1 MANLERLD
9 IESLDCIRAK
19 FKQATGFDPHP
30 FQLEA
35 WQNIVPQN
43 PHKNTIIAAGTGSG
57 KTEAVLL
64 PALATGKRLIL
75 NFPTKALLQD
85 QRERVVDLWC
95 EMKSQ
100 PPEEADKHIA
110 VDTGDEDDVSYYYAD
125 IVLTNL
131 DKFLYRMFGY
141 GKRRFSYLFPYR
153 IAGMGDNRKS
163 LLIFDEAHAYEE
175 TIFSHFWFVLKKL
188 TYEQRVQTVL
198 LSATLPLDFMEAL
211 RDHENQYFP
220 RPKSEGDFFHVIED
234 KEIRTGQ
241 VFFDGN
247 VPSGVEAIDKSWTA
261 YTQGKRVILVVRRVV
276 KSATDEESNSIGN
289 TLHEVWEQLC
299 IRASE
304 TGRENEIANHED
316 GNATGSILTYH
327 GHQLPSYRKFVLD
340 RLKELDKTKQ
350 PYLLLTTSAME
361 VGVDVSCNVMVT
373 DLCEPDSFIQRIGRC
388 ARRKGEKGRVSVI
401 ETTPTPPRAAKLR
414 DYLQVLDACTELD
427 ITHKANLNAM
437 NVPPKLENVH
447 LRLEYVQDTALYR
460 YIYDFVQENKPIWE
474 RGMII
479 TRQWEPCITVV
490 RSEKRDNENYI
501 GGIREQAFWRGKELT
516 EKTLLPVSC
525 AADIAPYCAWIFDT
539 FNDDLHYPQRISVGG
554 KQERS
559 LREALSEAGYSAG
572 SDENKSKP
580 QYAVNFPMILLL
592 GNEVS
597 KQVFKDENFGFAYHQ
612 QYVKPTRQ
620 PESPLLRVRQVELRK
635 NKGQVQLPF
644 YWYEPVEGGEIR

>member
-1 MANLERLD
+1 M
-9 IESLDCIRAK
+9 ESLDDIKAK
-19 FKQATGFDPHP
+19 FKQVTEFDPHH

-35 WQNIVPQN
+35 WQHIVPQN

-57 KTEAVLL
+57 KTEAALL

-95 EMKSQ
+95 KMKNQ
-100 PPEEADKHIA
+100 CTEEADKHIA

-125 IVLTNL
+125 IILTNL

-153 IAGMGDNRKS
+153 ISGMGDNRKS

-188 TYEQRVQTVL
+188 TYEQCVQTVL
-198 LSATLPLDFMEAL
+198 LSATLPADFVNGL
-211 RDHENQYFP
+211 RDHERKYFP
-220 RPKSEGDFFHVIED
+220 RPVSESDFFHVVED

-241 VFFDGN
+241 VFFDGSI
-247 VPSGVEAIDKSWTA
+247 PSGTEAIDKSWDA

-276 KSATDEESNSIGN
+276 KPATDEESDSTGH

-299 IRASE
+299 IKVSE
-304 TGRENEIANHED
+304 TDRKNEIARRED
-316 GNATGSILTYH
+316 GSVIGSILTYH

-340 RLKELDKTKQ
+340 RLKELDKDEQ

-361 VGVDVSCNVMVT
+361 VGVDVSCEVMVT
-373 DLCEPDSFIQRIGRC
+373 DLCEPDSFVQRIGRC

-401 ETTPTPPRAAKLR
+401 ETSPAPPRTANFR
-414 DYLQVLDACTELD
+414 DYLQKLGAHIELDATQ
-427 ITHKANLNAM
+427 KAKLNAM
-437 NVPPKLENVH
+437 NAPPKLDNVH

-490 RSEKRDNENYI
+490 RSEKQDDENYI
-501 GGIREQAFWRGKELT
+501 GGIREQAFWRGKELK

-525 AADIAPYCAWIFDT
+525 AANIAPYCAWIFDT
-539 FNDDLHYPQRISVGG
+539 FNDDFHYPQRTVVGG

-559 LREALSEAGYSAG
+559 LKEALLEAGYSAG
-572 SDENKSKP
+572 TDDNKSKR

-592 GNEVS
+592 GDEVS
-597 KQVFKDENFGFAYHQ
+597 EQIFKDDNFGFAYQQ
-612 QYVKPTRQ
+612 QYVKPTGRQ
-620 PESPLLRVRQVELRK
+620 PESPLLRVRQVELCK
-635 NKGQVQLPF
+635 NKGQVQLPL
-644 YWYEPVEGGEIR
+644 YWYEPIEGGAI

>member
-1 MANLERLD
+1 M
-9 IESLDCIRAK
+9 ESLNHIRTK
-19 FKQATGFDPHP
+19 FKQVTGFDPHH

-35 WQNIVPQN
+35 WQHIVPQN
-43 PHKNTIIAAGTGSG
+43 PYKNTIIAAGTGSG

-64 PALATGKRLIL
+64 PALATDKRLIL

-95 EMKSQ
+95 KMKNQ
-100 PPEEADKHIA
+100 PPGEADKHIA

-125 IVLTNL
+125 IILTNL

-153 IAGMGDNRKS
+153 IAGIGDNRKS

-198 LSATLPLDFMEAL
+198 LSATLPPDFAKAL
-211 RDHENQYFP
+211 QDYENKYFP
-220 RPKSEGDFFHVIED
+220 RPASERNFFHIVED

-247 VPSGVEAIDKSWTA
+247 VPSGAKAIDKSWDA
-261 YTQGKRVILVVRRVV
+261 YTQGKRVILIIRRVV
-276 KSATDEESNSIGN
+276 KPDTDEESDLTGN

-299 IRASE
+299 IRASK
-304 TGRENEIANHED
+304 TGRENEIANRED
-316 GNATGSILTYH
+316 GNVTGSILTYH
-327 GHQLPSYRKFVLD
+327 GHQLPSYRKLVLD
-340 RLKELDKTKQ
+340 RLKKLDDDKQ

-361 VGVDVSCNVMVT
+361 VGVDVSCEVMVT
-373 DLCEPDSFIQRIGRC
+373 DLCEPDSFVQRIGRC
-388 ARRKGEKGRVSVI
+388 ARRKDEIGQVSVI
-401 ETTPTPPRAAKLR
+401 ETSPAPPRTANFRNYLQELGAHMELDATQKAKLN
-414 DYLQVLDACTELD
+414 A
-427 ITHKANLNAM
+427 LNA
-437 NVPPKLENVH
+437 PPKLDNVH

-479 TRQWEPCITVV
+479 TRQWEPCITIV
-490 RSEKRDNENYI
+490 RSEKHDDEIYI
-501 GGIREQAFWRGKELT
+501 GGIREQAFWRGKELK

-539 FNDDLHYPQRISVGG
+539 FNDDFHYPQRTSVGG
-554 KQERS
+554 KQERG
-559 LREALSEAGYSAG
+559 LKEALSEAGYSAG
-572 SDENKSKP
+572 PDENKSKP

-592 GNEVS
+592 GDEVS
-597 KQVFKDENFGFAYHQ
+597 EQVFKDNNFGFAYQQ
-612 QYVKPTRQ
+612 QYVKPTVRQ
-620 PESPLLRVRQVELRK
+620 PESPLLRVRQVELHK
-635 NKGQVQLPF
+635 SKGQVRLPL
-644 YWYEPVEGGEIR
+644 YWYEPVEGGEM

>member
-1 MANLERLD
+1 M
-9 IESLDCIRAK
+9 ESLDDIKAK
-19 FKQATGFDPHP
+19 FKQVTEFDPHH

-35 WQNIVPQN
+35 WQHIVPQN

-57 KTEAVLL
+57 KTEAALL

-95 EMKSQ
+95 KMKNQ
-100 PPEEADKHIA
+100 CTEEADKHIA
-110 VDTGDEDDVSYYYAD
+110 IDTGDEDDVSYYYAD
-125 IVLTNL
+125 IILTNL

-188 TYEQRVQTVL
+188 TYERRVQTVL
-198 LSATLPLDFMEAL
+198 LSATLPTDFVKAL
-211 RDHENQYFP
+211 RDPERKYFP
-220 RPKSEGDFFHVIED
+220 RPVSERDFFHVVED

-241 VFFDGN
+241 VFFDGSI
-247 VPSGVEAIDKSWTA
+247 PSGTEAIDKSWDA

-276 KSATDEESNSIGN
+276 KPATDEESDSSGH

-299 IRASE
+299 IKASE
-304 TGRENEIANHED
+304 TDRKNEIARRED
-316 GNATGSILTYH
+316 GSVIGSILTYH

-340 RLKELDKTKQ
+340 RLKELDKDEQ

-361 VGVDVSCNVMVT
+361 VGVDVSCEVMVT
-373 DLCEPDSFIQRIGRC
+373 DLCEPDSFVQRIGRC
-388 ARRKGEKGRVSVI
+388 ARRKGEKGQVSVI
-401 ETTPTPPRAAKLR
+401 ETSPAPPRTANFR
-414 DYLQVLDACTELD
+414 DYLQELGAHIELDATQ
-427 ITHKANLNAM
+427 KAKLNAM
-437 NVPPKLENVH
+437 NAPPKLDNVH

-460 YIYDFVQENKPIWE
+460 YIYDFVQENKPIWG

-490 RSEKRDNENYI
+490 ISEKRDDETYI
-501 GGIREQAFWRGKELT
+501 GGIREQAFWRGKELK
-516 EKTLLPVSC
+516 EKTLLPVSS

-539 FNDDLHYPQRISVGG
+539 FNDDFHYPQRTSVGG

-559 LREALSEAGYSAG
+559 LKEALLEAGYSAG
-572 SDENKSKP
+572 NDDNKSKQ
-580 QYAVNFPMILLL
+580 QYAVNFPIILLL

-597 KQVFKDENFGFAYHQ
+597 EQIFKDDNFGFAYQQ
-612 QYVKPTRQ
+612 QYVKPTVRK
-620 PESPLLRVRQVELRK
+620 PESSLLRVRQVELRK
-635 NKGQVQLPF
+635 NKGQVRLPL
-644 YWYEPVEGGEIR
+644 YWYEPVEGGEM

>member
-1 MANLERLD
+1 MSNLEQLD
-9 IESLDCIRAK
+9 IESLDHIRAK
-19 FKQATGFDPHP
+19 FKQVTGFDPHP

-95 EMKSQ
+95 KMKSQ

-125 IVLTNL
+125 IILTNL

-163 LLIFDEAHAYEE
+163 VLIFDEAHAYEE

-188 TYEQRVQTVL
+188 AHEQRAQTVL

-211 RDHENQYFP
+211 QDHENQYFP
-220 RPKSEGDFFHVIED
+220 RPASEGDFFHVVED

-241 VFFDGN
+241 VFFDGS
-247 VPSGVEAIDKSWTA
+247 VPSGTKAIDKSWEA

-276 KSATDEESNSIGN
+276 KPAIDEESDSLGN

-299 IRASE
+299 IRTSE
-304 TGRENEIANHED
+304 TGKENEIANRKE
-316 GNATGSILTYH
+316 GSVTGSILTYH
-327 GHQLPSYRKFVLD
+327 GHQLPSYRKLVLD
-340 RLKELDKTKQ
+340 RLKKLDADKQ

-361 VGVDVSCNVMVT
+361 VGVDVSCDVMVT
-373 DLCEPDSFIQRIGRC
+373 DLCEPDSFVQRVGRC
-388 ARRKGEKGRVSVI
+388 ARREGETGQVSII
-401 ETTPTPPRAAKLR
+401 ETTPVPPRTAKLR
-414 DYLQVLDACTELD
+414 DYLQPLDVYTELD
-427 ITHKANLNAM
+427 TTHKANLNAM
-437 NVPPKLENVH
+437 NAPPKLDNVH

-539 FNDDLHYPQRISVGG
+539 FNDDFHYPQRISVGG

-559 LREALSEAGYSAG
+559 LKEALSEAGYSAG
-572 SDENKSKP
+572 SDESKSKP

-597 KQVFKDENFGFAYHQ
+597 EQVFKDENFGFAYQQ
-612 QYVKPTRQ
+612 QYVKPTVGRPQ
-620 PESPLLRVRQVELRK
+620 SSLLRARQVELRK
-635 NKGQVQLPF
+635 NKRQVRLPL
-644 YWYEPVEGGEIR
+644 YWYEPVEGGEM